1 MGQHL
6 GACKKESPVAGSL
19 GLLLVA
25 HGSGQYHDAASP
37 ALAHAEALRQTGAF
51 AEVEVATLAASPT
64 VAEALARISAPH
76 VLCVPFFMEAGYF
89 TRVAIP
95 RAVGDDRRVR
105 FCQPVGTHAAM
116 SSIITRMAE
125 QGCAALSLRPDQAAV
140 LVVGHG
146 SASAPGRDLAL
157 YDHVRRLGGFA
168 RAEAACL
175 EETPLIADALAAL
188 RGWPVIIV
196 GFFAGQGMHV
206 RDDVPHAVAHESAAR
221 GADGPPVRF
230 QGSVGDD
237 PAMASIIRDR
247 ARECTTGG
255 SD

>member
-1 MGQHL
+1 M
-6 GACKKESPVAGSL
+6 AGSH

-25 HGSGQYHDAASP
+25 HGSGQYPDAASP
-37 ALAHAEALRQTGAF
+37 ALAQAAALRRMGEF
-51 AEVEVATLAASPT
+51 AEVEVATLASSPT
-64 VAEALARISAPH
+64 VPEALTRIGAPR

-95 RAVGDDRRVR
+95 RAVGDDGRVR
-105 FCQPVGTHAAM
+105 FCEPVGTHKALP
-116 SSIITRMAE
+116 SVITALAE
-125 QGCAALSLRPDQAAV
+125 QGCTALGISPDQAAV

-157 YDHVRRLGGFA
+157 YDHVRQLHGFA

-175 EETPLIADALAAL
+175 EEAPLIGDALAAM

-196 GFFAGQGMHV
+196 GFFAGHGMHV
-206 RDDVPHAVAHESAAR
+206 RDDVPRAVADEYAVR
-221 GADGPPVRF
+221 GAEGPPVRF

-247 ARECTTGG
+247 ARECTMEG
-255 SD
+255 SN